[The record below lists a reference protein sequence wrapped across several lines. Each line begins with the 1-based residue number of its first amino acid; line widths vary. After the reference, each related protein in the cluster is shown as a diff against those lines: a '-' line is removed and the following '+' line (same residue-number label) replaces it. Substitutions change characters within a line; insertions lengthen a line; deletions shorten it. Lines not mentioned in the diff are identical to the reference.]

1 MNMRH
6 QRATNPSHPDNLLW
20 DTVNRLKQLI
30 LLEKNILA
38 IIAAYSVAI
47 GLFAL
52 IVPLTVQELVNTFAV
67 SIQPIMIVTLAGIMA
82 LALMC
87 MAHFRVYQ
95 ALAVENMIQRLY
107 TRIALAMTDVLPRL
121 NEETFHPRAA
131 NYFLEAE
138 FLPRALV
145 AMVADLFNVAVTGS
159 IGMTILV
166 LYHPYFLIFNGLLV
180 GGFVLVLVVFGRGGF
195 KITLKVSELNYE
207 MLEWLQ
213 DVAQNLPHFKATA
226 STSLLV
232 KKTDRIVRDYVLAR
246 RTRSDILSRTQYRSA
261 GIWQAIGHSSLIG
274 LAGWLLAGGEITLG
288 QFVAAEVIVGSLL
301 AAMDTVARR
310 MYAIYYAFTSFEQM
324 ATMFA
329 LPKEKEAEKL
339 HVSIPSL
346 GAYGGV
352 RVTCKTVSFQA
363 PDGSMAFEDFNLDV
377 APGEKVAIF
386 SDSTAGKTALAHVLA
401 GLYTPTQGIVR
412 YNDID
417 LRYLSMESLGACR
430 GLVLDSRL
438 SLFSGTLEENITMGR
453 PGITYEDIQ
462 WALQFVE
469 LEEVVDALPDG
480 RQTVVTA
487 GGKGFPSSYILRF
500 LVARA
505 IVTRPRVL
513 IFDGTL
519 HGMPPTIREL
529 ILKRLCSKEE
539 PWSVIFVS
547 NDPTLKAQVDR
558 RIMLS

>member
-1 MNMRH
+1 
-6 QRATNPSHPDNLLW
+6 
-20 DTVNRLKQLI
+20 
-30 LLEKNILA
+30 
-38 IIAAYSVAI
+38 
-47 GLFAL
+47 
-52 IVPLTVQELVNTFAV
+52 
-67 SIQPIMIVTLAGIMA
+67 
-82 LALMC
+82 
-87 MAHFRVYQ
+87 
-95 ALAVENMIQRLY
+95 
-107 TRIALAMTDVLPRL
+107 MTDLLPRL
-121 NEETFHPRAA
+121 KEEAFHPRSA

-180 GGFVLVLVVFGRGGF
+180 GGFVLVLIVFGRGGF

-226 STSLLV
+226 STSLLI

-246 RTRSDILSRTQYRSA
+246 RTRSDILTRTQYRGA

-274 LAGWLLAGGEITLG
+274 LAGWLLASGDITLG

-310 MYAIYYAFTSFEQM
+310 MYAIYFAFTSFEQM
-324 ATMFA
+324 AKMFA
-329 LPKEKEAEKL
+329 LPQEKESEKL
-339 HVSIPSL
+339 RVFTPDF
-346 GAYGGV
+346 GAHGGV
-352 RVTCKTVSFQA
+352 RVTCKNVSFQA
-363 PDGSMAFEDFNLDV
+363 PDASMAFENFNLDV
-377 APGEKVAIF
+377 EPGEKVAIF
-386 SDSTAGKTALAHVLA
+386 SDSTTGKTALAHVLA
-401 GLYTPTQGIVR
+401 GLYTPTNGIVR

-438 SLFSGTLEENITMGR
+438 SLFSGTLEENITMCR

-469 LEEVVDALPDG
+469 LEEVVDALPEG
-480 RQTVVTA
+480 RQTRVPA
-487 GGKGFPSSYILRF
+487 GGKGFPSSYILRL

-519 HGMPPTIREL
+519 HGMPPTIREV
-529 ILKRLCSKEE
+529 ILQRLCSKEE
-539 PWSVIFVS
+539 PWSVLFVS

>member
-1 MNMRH
+1 MNMRLQH
-6 QRATNPSHPDNLLW
+6 ATTRSDQDDLLW
-20 DTVNRLKQLI
+20 STINRLKQLI

-38 IIAAYSVAI
+38 IIASYSVAI

-52 IVPLTVQELVNTFAV
+52 IVPLTVQELVNTFAL
-67 SIQPIMIVTLAGIMA
+67 SIQPIMILTLAGIMA
-82 LALMC
+82 LSLMC

-107 TRIALAMTDVLPRL
+107 TRIALAMTDLLPRL
-121 NEETFHPRAA
+121 KEEAFHPRSA

-166 LYHPYFLIFNGLLV
+166 FYHPYFLIFNGVLV
-180 GGFVLVLVVFGRGGF
+180 GGFVLALIIFGRGGF

-213 DVAQNLPHFKATA
+213 DVAQNLPHFKATG
-226 STSLLV
+226 STSLLIR
-232 KKTDRIVRDYVLAR
+232 KTDRIVRDYVLAR

-274 LAGWLLAGGEITLG
+274 LAGWLLAAGEITLG

-310 MYAIYYAFTSFEQM
+310 MYAIYFAFTSFEQM
-324 ATMFA
+324 AKMFA
-329 LPKEKEAEKL
+329 LPQEKECEKL
-339 HVSIPSL
+339 RVSIPDFS
-346 GAYGGV
+346 AQGGV
-352 RVTCKTVSFQA
+352 RVTCKSVSFTV
-363 PDGSMAFEDFNLDV
+363 PDASAAFEHFNLDV
-377 APGEKVAIF
+377 EPGEKVAIF
-386 SDSTAGKTALAHVLA
+386 SDSTTGKTALAHVLA
-401 GLYTPTQGIVR
+401 GLFTPTNGIVR

-417 LRYLSMESLGACR
+417 LRYLSMESLAACR

-438 SLFSGTLEENITMGR
+438 SLFSGTLEENITMCR

-480 RQTVVTA
+480 RQTLVTA
-487 GGKGFPSSYILRF
+487 GGKGFPSSHILRL

-529 ILKRLCSKEE
+529 ILQRLCSKEE
-539 PWSVIFVS
+539 PWSVLFVS

-558 RIMLS
+558 RIMLG

>member
-1 MNMRH
+1 MNMRL
-6 QRATNPSHPDNLLW
+6 QPPNTVSQGNLLW

-38 IIAAYSVAI
+38 IIAAYSIAI

-67 SIQPIMIVTLAGIMA
+67 SIQPVMIMTLAGIMA
-82 LALMC
+82 LSLMC

-107 TRIALAMTDVLPRL
+107 TRIALAMTDLLPRL
-121 NEETFHPRAA
+121 KEETFHPRSA

-159 IGMTILV
+159 IGMAILV
-166 LYHPYFLIFNGLLV
+166 LYHPYFLIFNGVLI

-195 KITLKVSELNYE
+195 KITLKVSELNYDL
-207 MLEWLQ
+207 LEWLQ

-226 STSLLV
+226 STSLLI

-246 RTRSDILSRTQYRSA
+246 RTRSDILSRTQYRGA

-274 LAGWLLAGGEITLG
+274 LAGWLLASGQITLG

-324 ATMFA
+324 AKMFA

-339 HVSIPSL
+339 HVSIPDF

-352 RVTCKTVSFQA
+352 RISCKNVSFKAQDA
-363 PDGSMAFEDFNLDV
+363 SATFENFNLDV
-377 APGEKVAIF
+377 EPGEKVAIF
-386 SDSTAGKTALAHVLA
+386 SDSTTGKTALAHVLA
-401 GLYTPTQGIVR
+401 GLFTPTNGIVR

-417 LRYLSMESLGACR
+417 LRYLSMESLAACR

-438 SLFSGTLEENITMGR
+438 SLFSGTLEENITMCR

-480 RQTVVTA
+480 RQTLVTA
-487 GGKGFPSSYILRF
+487 GGKAFPSSQILRF

-547 NDPTLKAQVDR
+547 NDPTLKAPVDR
-558 RIMLS
+558 RIILN